1 MHHHEGTSVWV
12 SIKRNVFGNTWYG
25 PAQEL
30 CLFSHNSLRDTWGV
44 SLRVSYGVRLHQ
56 NSCRIGMS
64 WHNPYG
70 RILIFLYVRCGM
82 KNFLPKLILS
92 WSCNLVKLAVNSFNI
107 LLHTYQAAPYRIRI
121 RIEMLEPAFQV
132 VHPLPSH
139 FSGGPSICL
148 LSVRTPQSLNWGFSL
163 VGGISKFPRL
173 GNLLNLSNLEEG
185 NLSVWRPQWVFSV
198 RECTNPLHNNSH
210 NFLLTFYLSTWTRP
224 KNHTAG

>member
-1 MHHHEGTSVWV
+1 MSYSLTHLYCVAQTFLGPQRSFSMHHHEGTSVWV

-30 CLFSHNSLRDTWGV
+30 RLFSHNSLRDTWGV

-92 WSCNLVKLAVNSFNI
+92 WSCILVKLAVNSFNI

-148 LSVRTPQSLNWGFSL
+148 LSVQTPQSLNLTRSL
-163 VGGISKFPRL
+163 LLVEFP
-173 GNLLNLSNLEEG
+173 NFP
-185 NLSVWRPQWVFSV
+185 VW
-198 RECTNPLHNNSH
+198 EIC
-210 NFLLTFYLSTWTRP
+210 
-224 KNHTAG
+224 